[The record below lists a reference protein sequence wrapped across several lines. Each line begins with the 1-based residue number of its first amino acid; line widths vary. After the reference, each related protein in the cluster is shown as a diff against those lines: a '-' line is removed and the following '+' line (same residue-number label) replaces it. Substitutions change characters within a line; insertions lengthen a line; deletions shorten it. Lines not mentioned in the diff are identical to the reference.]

1 MFFSYLTDNIG
12 NRVEKKIPNI
22 APVLFYS
29 AFVIFILMQYMY
41 GTLFKVNG
49 HYIFIM
55 MTVSTIL
62 AGIKILLFDKVSDI
76 YKLLMLTM
84 LALLFAAGKNSYDY
98 GLYYYAFLIFAARDI
113 KFEKI
118 ARLFIVVM
126 TTMVVITTV
135 CAVLHVIPTL
145 AVGRTNSSVLRL
157 SLGSVYPT
165 DLASRIFHIVLT
177 YVVLKK
183 FTLNI
188 PEYISLIAITIT
200 TYLVTDTKLSL
211 ILMIIL
217 IVSCILYPY
226 IGKIFKSVRPYIING
241 LVLLFI
247 VINLALPYIY
257 STSNPILRKLDSLLT
272 GRLYLGNVAF
282 KDYNVTLYGQF
293 VYQNG
298 WGGIHKVINNYFFID
313 SSIVRVLLMQG
324 MIVYIFLL
332 WLILRNINKTLEN
345 KQYSIVL
352 GLLLVVLSGAIDPHL
367 IEISFNI
374 MFLAS
379 FANLNYFKENRI
391 KRGL

>member
-1 MFFSYLTDNIG
+1 MFFSYLTDSIG
-12 NRVEKKIPNI
+12 SRIEKKLPNI
-22 APVLFYS
+22 APILFYS

-49 HYIFIM
+49 HYVFIM
-55 MTVSTIL
+55 MTVSTVL
-62 AGIKILLFDKVSDI
+62 AGIKILLFDKVSDV
-76 YKLLMLTM
+76 YKLLMLTT

-98 GLYYYAFLIFAARDI
+98 GLYYYTFLIFAARDI

-118 ARLFIVVM
+118 AKLFVIVM
-126 TTMVVITTV
+126 TTMVFITTV

-145 AVGRTNSSVLRL
+145 AVGRSNSDVLRL

-183 FTLNI
+183 FNLNI
-188 PEYISLIAITIT
+188 PEYISLIAVTIT

-217 IVSCILYPY
+217 IAFCILYPY
-226 IGKIFKSVRPYIING
+226 IGKVFESVKTYVISG
-241 LVLLFI
+241 LALLFI
-247 VINLALPYIY
+247 GINLILPYLY
-257 STSNPILRKLDSLLT
+257 SASNPVLKKLDSLLT

-282 KDYNVTLYGQF
+282 KDYNATLYGQF

-298 WGGIHKVINNYFFID
+298 WGGLQNKVVENYFFID

-324 MIVYIFLL
+324 MIVYVFLL
-332 WLILRNINKTLEN
+332 WLILRNINKTLKN

-352 GLLLVVLSGAIDPHL
+352 GLLLVLLSGAIDPHL

-374 MFLAS
+374 MFLVS
-379 FANLNYFKENRI
+379 FANLDYFREN
-391 KRGL
+391 GLN

>member
-1 MFFSYLTDNIG
+1 MFFSYLTDSIG
-12 NRVEKKIPNI
+12 SRIEKKLPNI
-22 APVLFYS
+22 APLLFYS

-49 HYIFIM
+49 HYVFIM
-55 MTVSTIL
+55 MTVSTIF
-62 AGIKILLFDKVSDI
+62 AGIKILLFDKVSDV
-76 YKLLMLTM
+76 YKLLMLIT
-84 LALLFAAGKNSYDY
+84 LVLLFAAGKNSYDY

-118 ARLFIVVM
+118 ARLFIIVM
-126 TTMVVITTV
+126 TTMVLITTI

-145 AVGRTNSSVLRL
+145 AVGRSNSNVLRL

-183 FTLNI
+183 FNLNI
-188 PEYISLIAITIT
+188 PEYISLIAVTIT

-217 IVSCILYPY
+217 IAFCILYSY
-226 IGKIFKSVRPYIING
+226 IGKAFENVKTYVISG
-241 LVLLFI
+241 LAFLFI
-247 VINLALPYIY
+247 GINLILPYLY
-257 STSNPILRKLDSLLT
+257 SASNPILKN
-272 GRLYLGNVAF
+272 LGNVAF
-282 KDYNVTLYGQF
+282 KDYNATLYGQF

-298 WGGIHKVINNYFFID
+298 WGGLQNKVVENYFFID

-324 MIVYIFLL
+324 MIVYVFLL
-332 WLILRNINKTLEN
+332 WLILRNINKTLKN

-352 GLLLVVLSGAIDPHL
+352 GLLLVLLSGAIDPHL
-367 IEISFNI
+367 IEVSFNI
-374 MFLAS
+374 MFLVS
-379 FANLNYFKENRI
+379 FANLDYFREN
-391 KRGL
+391 GLN